1 MRRIMTE
8 WFGRRANRRA
18 GIGLPLLARAEDVF
32 QRFFELIGK
41 LEKPH
46 PRLEIKSEPTRR
58 VRITRLDSDVER
70 HP

>member
-8 WFGRRANRRA
+8 WFGRRGNRRA
-18 GIGLPLLARAEDVF
+18 SIGPPLVARAEGVF

-46 PRLEIKSEPTRR
+46 PGLEIKSEPKRR
-58 VRITRLDSDVER
+58 FRITRLDSDVER